1 LRGIGR
7 ENGNQVLVRIL
18 AERAYF
24 DWNATAPLRE
34 EARAAMSAALA
45 FTGNASSVHAEGR
58 AVRRL
63 IEQAREQV
71 AHLLGADAKNIT
83 FTSGATEA
91 NMLALTPALEIA
103 GRKEPRDRLF
113 VSAIEHP
120 SVRAGGRFPR
130 ESIEKLPVTR
140 SGVVDRAALSLALKK
155 AARPLVS
162 VMFANNETGVIQP
175 IAQIAEIVHAASGV
189 LHVDAVQ
196 GAGKIACDIASLG
209 ADLVSVSSH
218 KLGGPQGAG
227 ALVRRADIHIAEPLM
242 KGGGQERGQRA
253 GTENVAAIAGF
264 GAAAAGAKLSDTK
277 RMTAMRDRLERGLRR
292 VTPQAEI
299 FGTGETRLPNTTFFA
314 VPGVKAETAI
324 IAFDLNGIAV
334 SSGSACSSGK
344 VQPSDVLAAMGV
356 DAALAR
362 GAIRASLGHSTTEAE
377 VDCFVE
383 TWNTV
388 AGLLLK
394 ERSGVAA

>member
-1 LRGIGR
+1 MKT
-7 ENGNQVLVRIL
+7 L

-34 EARAAMSAALA
+34 EARAAMGAALA

-63 IEQAREQV
+63 IEKAREQV
-71 AHLLGADAKNIT
+71 AQLLCADAKNVI

-91 NMLALTPALEIA
+91 NMLALTPMLEIA

-120 SVRAGGRFPR
+120 SVRAGGRFSR
-130 ESIEKLPVTR
+130 ESIDTLPVTGN
-140 SGVVDRAALSLALKK
+140 GVVDLAALSLAVKK

-162 VMFANNETGVIQP
+162 VMLANNETGVVQP

-196 GAGKIACDIASLG
+196 GTGKIDCDIAALG

-227 ALVRRADIHIAEPLM
+227 ALVRRGDIHVGEPLM

-253 GTENVAAIAGF
+253 GTENVAAIVGF
-264 GAAAAGAKLSDTK
+264 GAAAAAATRTDTE
-277 RMTAMRDRLERGLRR
+277 RVAAMRDRLEQGLRR
-292 VTPQAEI
+292 VTPDVQI
-299 FGTGETRLPNTTFFA
+299 FGDRETRLPNTTLFA

-344 VQPSDVLAAMGV
+344 VQPSDVLAAMGI

-362 GAIRASLGHSTTEAE
+362 GAIRASIGNSTTEA
-377 VDCFVE
+377 DFDRFLE

-388 AGLLLK
+388 AGSLLK